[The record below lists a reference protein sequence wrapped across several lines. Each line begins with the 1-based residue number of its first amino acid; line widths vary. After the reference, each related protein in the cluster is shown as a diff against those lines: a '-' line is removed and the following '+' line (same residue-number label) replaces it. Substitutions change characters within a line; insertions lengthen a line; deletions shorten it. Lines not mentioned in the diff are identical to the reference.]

1 MTFSN
6 PVSVKPSL
14 GITCTVHES
23 YVTPRSSGKNL
34 LLSLEIENLCSVC
47 AMCLHT
53 YMCNVFSLSLSPV
66 CMYVCTYVCM
76 HTSNFYVWWCANKL
90 IVKYIILC
98 MIVVYVGVYG
108 I

>member
-1 MTFSN
+1 M
-6 PVSVKPSL
+6 SVKPSL

-53 YMCNVFSLSLSPV
+53 YMCNVFSLSLSCVYVHMYV
-66 CMYVCTYVCM
+66 CMYAYFKFLCVVVCKQADCEIHNIVHDCGVRRCVWNL
-76 HTSNFYVWWCANKL
+76 TS
-90 IVKYIILC
+90 
-98 MIVVYVGVYG
+98 
-108 I
+108 